1 MVHRSQRS
9 GRGLLGRRIAEVR
22 RAHGWTQEELARRI
36 GIAYKHEQQIE
47 YGNVNIS
54 VDLFF
59 LFAERLQVRADI
71 LVNPDALEPKRIG
84 RPPKPR
90 TKNLK
95 YQRSRY
101 IGVFGRWGRW
111 YAELTHEG
119 KRVRLG
125 CFDTQRAAAIAYD
138 EAAVRLRGATVR
150 LNFPPG

>member
-22 RAHGWTQEELARRI
+22 RAHGWTQEELARRV
-36 GIAYKHEQQIE
+36 GVAYKHEQQIE

-59 LFAERLQVRADI
+59 LFAERLQVRAEI
-71 LVNPDALEPKRIG
+71 LVNPEALEPKRIG

-111 YAELTHEG
+111 YAEITHRGEKCRFG
-119 KRVRLG
+119 P
-125 CFDTQRAAAIAYD
+125 FDTQREAALAYD
-138 EAAVRLRGATVR
+138 AEAFRLRGKKAR
-150 LNFPPG
+150 LNFPRA

>member
-59 LFAERLQVRADI
+59 LIAQRLQVRADT
-71 LVNPDALEPKRIG
+71 LVNADALEPKRIG
-84 RPPKPR
+84 RPPKQGNS
-90 TKNLK
+90 TKKAN
-95 YQRSRY
+95 
-101 IGVFGRWGRW
+101 RWI
-111 YAELTHEG
+111 AVDG
-119 KRVRLG
+119 KRVRS
-125 CFDTQRAAAIAYD
+125 R
-138 EAAVRLRGATVR
+138 ESTVHM
-150 LNFPPG
+150 